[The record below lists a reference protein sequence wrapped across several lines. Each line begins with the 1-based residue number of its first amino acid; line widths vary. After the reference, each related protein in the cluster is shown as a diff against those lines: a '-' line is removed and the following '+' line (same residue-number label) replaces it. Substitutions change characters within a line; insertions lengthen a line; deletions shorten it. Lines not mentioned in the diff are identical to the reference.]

1 MSLLTVFQSSIC
13 TGICMKQAV
22 WEIRTNI
29 FINKNRKEMKKIKY
43 LAMLL
48 FVALVSVAAVSC
60 GDDNESG
67 TDGGG
72 GGGGTEAET
81 LTPNEQKVKLEKV
94 ARKLVG
100 KVDAD
105 QFSNIEDM
113 AKGIED
119 TDDSA
124 ISDWADACMDA
135 CLPDVKGDSVYSYLY
150 AASNFTGS
158 FELKDGK
165 WTKSDEKVNYLQFKF
180 NDNAGKNCVLKLEHS
195 GKETTVHHESFDDE
209 YYCYGWNGYYYT
221 KYLMSKD
228 KISYSVPENIK
239 VTLTQGGTTVA
250 STDIRT
256 TLSVGSGD
264 VDITRDG
271 AEVTMTTTVNDYKFV
286 LQKAVYSKGKSASVP
301 SFVVTKGGEELIS
314 LTANA
319 TGDLSDVDDPVLK
332 TGSFEVKVLGG
343 EARVVGNLTDG
354 QTLKRCLDNA
364 YDNDEYEE
372 EFKKYINQANSLIDV
387 KLYLDNSDKYAA
399 LLRLQ
404 PFEEYYYSAYSSWD
418 AKPVLV
424 FGDGSSY
431 SFDEYFDK
439 NTFNTVINK
448 VENLIDDFIRMF
460 DN

>member
-1 MSLLTVFQSSIC
+1 
-13 TGICMKQAV
+13 
-22 WEIRTNI
+22 
-29 FINKNRKEMKKIKY
+29 MKKIKY

-48 FVALVSVAAVSC
+48 FAAMVSAAAVSC

-67 TDGGG
+67 AGDGGS
-72 GGGGTEAET
+72 GGGTEAET

-94 ARKLVG
+94 ARELVG

-113 AKGIED
+113 AKGIEGA
-119 TDDSA
+119 DDSA

-135 CLPDVKGDSVYSYLY
+135 CLLDVKGDSLYSYLY
-150 AASNFTGS
+150 VASNFTGS
-158 FELKDGK
+158 FELKDDK
-165 WTKSDEKVNYLQFKF
+165 WTKSDEKVGYLQFKF
-180 NDNAGKNCVLKLEHS
+180 KDNAGKNCVLKLEHS

-209 YYCYGWNGYYYT
+209 LYYYGWNGYYYA
-221 KYLMSKD
+221 KYLVSKD
-228 KISYSVPENIK
+228 KYSYSIPENIK
-239 VTLTQGGTTVA
+239 VTLTQGGATVA
-250 STDIRT
+250 SADIHT

-264 VDITRDG
+264 VDIARDG

-301 SFVVTKGGEELIS
+301 SFVVTKGGEELVS
-314 LTANA
+314 LTAKA

-343 EARVVGNLTDG
+343 KARVVGNLTDG

-364 YDNDEYEE
+364 GDNDWDEKEY
-372 EFKKYINQANSLIDV
+372 KKYINQANSLIDV
-387 KLYLDNSDKYAA
+387 KLYLDNSGKYAA
-399 LLRLQ
+399 FLRLQ
-404 PFEEYYYSAYSSWD
+404 PFEERYYGAYSSWD
-418 AKPVLV
+418 AEPVLV

-431 SFDEYFDK
+431 SFDEYFDE
-439 NTFNTVINK
+439 NTFSTVINK
-448 VENLIDDFIRMF
+448 VENLIDDFVRMF